1 MTYVN
6 NISSFDGEQTPIELS
21 TLSPPVLQ
29 GFGHQMRSPGSLFN
43 ITFNPQFGQSNV
55 QGLGF
60 NPSAPIMPSMNF
72 FNPIATSFNTDLP
85 GSSAENPGVDS
96 LALNNNT
103 FTDLAGGTQ
112 TFMTIAGTGNPQTG
126 AVSLNGS
133 GMKAAI
139 ESLIPSSI
147 TAYQSATGESG
158 SANTAAADGVNL
170 DFNGDT
176 SYINTSS
183 GSGGVTHSF
192 VRNLYERFKV
202 GGTNLV
208 PSSQDDILEF
218 EAEAGS
224 NVEITTGTDKIIV
237 GEVAAPHGF
246 GNLQTDGNT
255 VSATQINDTV
265 KFTNATT
272 SPVVA
277 ATLAIDGNDTT
288 SDIKFTMTPD
298 PRAGFGTH
306 LVKIISL
313 ATPDGGTDS
322 TIGADYDRYSILAYS
337 FNPDTGNA
345 NSGVSGFLHDYAANM
360 LPTASDISSG
370 AGLSNSDISRS
381 PRRNGTILM
390 AQRVSST
397 VWVTSEFPVIRVSC
411 PE

>member
-1 MTYVN
+1 VTYVN

-147 TAYQSATGESG
+147 TA
-158 SANTAAADGVNL
+158 
-170 DFNGDT
+170 
-176 SYINTSS
+176 
-183 GSGGVTHSF
+183 
-192 VRNLYERFKV
+192 
-202 GGTNLV
+202 
-208 PSSQDDILEF
+208 
-218 EAEAGS
+218 
-224 NVEITTGTDKIIV
+224 
-237 GEVAAPHGF
+237 
-246 GNLQTDGNT
+246 
-255 VSATQINDTV
+255 
-265 KFTNATT
+265 
-272 SPVVA
+272 
-277 ATLAIDGNDTT
+277 
-288 SDIKFTMTPD
+288 
-298 PRAGFGTH
+298 
-306 LVKIISL
+306 
-313 ATPDGGTDS
+313 
-322 TIGADYDRYSILAYS
+322 
-337 FNPDTGNA
+337 
-345 NSGVSGFLHDYAANM
+345 
-360 LPTASDISSG
+360 
-370 AGLSNSDISRS
+370 
-381 PRRNGTILM
+381 
-390 AQRVSST
+390 
-397 VWVTSEFPVIRVSC
+397 
-411 PE
+411 